1 MLRLSSSKLMRTSGI
16 GGFTLIEILVAITI
30 LAIVLTSVYGI
41 FGSVSAAKT
50 RLDRDSTDYHTARVV
65 FDRFSRELHGTYYRG
80 DDQTT
85 FFRGGRDNNGETFLE
100 LTTTA
105 VTPLSAVGTGI
116 AEVRYRLEA
125 DEESSNE
132 LMILM
137 RGEKPRQSSTM
148 LHDDRMMRLA
158 PGIERLTVRFY
169 SAGQW
174 HNEWDASQKGL
185 PQLVEITMIVSQEGD
200 RQVPFS
206 TTFEISD
213 VSTL

>member
-1 MLRLSSSKLMRTSGI
+1 MSRLSSSKLMRTSDMK
-16 GGFTLIEILVAITI
+16 GFTLVEILVAVTI

-50 RLDRDSTDYHTARVV
+50 RLDRDSTDYHRARIV

-80 DDQTT
+80 GDEAT
-85 FFRGGRDNNGETFLE
+85 FFRGGRDDNGETFLE

-105 VTPLSAVGTGI
+105 ATPLSAIGTGI
-116 AEVRYRLEA
+116 AEVRYRLVA
-125 DEESSNE
+125 DEELSND
-132 LMILM
+132 LQVLL
-137 RGEKPRQSSTM
+137 RGEQPMQSS
-148 LHDDRMMRLA
+148 LLVHDDRMMRLA
-158 PGIERLTVRFY
+158 PGIERMTVRFY

-174 HNEWDASQKGL
+174 HNDWDADQKGL
-185 PQLVEITMIVSQEGD
+185 PQLVEITMIISQEGA

-213 VSTL
+213 ANTL

>member
-1 MLRLSSSKLMRTSGI
+1 MLRLSSSKLLRTSGTN
-16 GGFTLIEILVAITI
+16 GFTLIEILVAITI

-65 FDRFSRELHGTYYRG
+65 FDRFSRELHGTYYRSS
-80 DDQTT
+80 DQTT

-105 VTPLSAVGTGI
+105 VTPLSAIGTGI

-132 LMILM
+132 LMLLM

-174 HNEWDASQKGL
+174 HNEWDAGQKGL